1 VEEEVNGEVDLGP
14 PLDSSTI
21 H

>member
-1 VEEEVNGEVDLGP
+1 VEEAVNGEVDLGP